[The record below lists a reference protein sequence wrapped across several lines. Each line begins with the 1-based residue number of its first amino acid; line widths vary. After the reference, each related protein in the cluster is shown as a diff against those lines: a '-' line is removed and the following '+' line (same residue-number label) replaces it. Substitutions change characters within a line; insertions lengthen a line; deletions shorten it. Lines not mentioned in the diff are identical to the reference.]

1 MLEPIL
7 YTLPEAK
14 RVSGHGITRLYEL
27 MGAGVLDAR
36 KAGSRT
42 LITAESLRRYLE
54 SLPKADIRTGREAA

>member
-42 LITAESLRRYLE
+42 FITAESLRRYLE
-54 SLPKADIRTGREAA
+54 SLPKAEIRTGREAA